1 VIGDLILQKVID
13 ELQKALIDDLPVDDP
28 SRAGVVQRGP
38 LQGDPDP
45 DIARISVTVHEND
58 PDEFYPGSVTSLKGS
73 WADEIAELES
83 GQEEGG
89 AIWNRRFTVKAR
101 ALLVN
106 TQESLAQAG
115 QIAQQVKSRIE
126 MTLLHIRWAGVL
138 AGEEYVSRGVIAETM
153 KSEVVQG
160 GGPGSYDYHIKVRFD
175 VQTTMNI

>member
-1 VIGDLILQKVID
+1 MNNLIVLKVI
-13 ELQKALIDDLPVDDP
+13 EALQQALINDLPADDP
-28 SRAGVVQRGP
+28 TRAGVVQRGP

-58 PDEFYPGSVTSLKGS
+58 PDEFYTGSVTSIKGS

-83 GQEEGG
+83 GEDEGG

-106 TQESLAQAG
+106 TGESLASAG
-115 QIAQQVKSRIE
+115 EIAQAVKSRIE
-126 MTLLHIRWAGVL
+126 KALLQIDWSGVRSE
-138 AGEEYVSRGVIAETM
+138 GEFLSRPVVATTM
-153 KSEVVQG
+153 RSDAVQG

-175 VQTTMNI
+175 VQTTMNL

>member
-1 VIGDLILQKVID
+1 MNNLIVLKVID
-13 ELQKALIDDLPVDDP
+13 ALQKSMIDDLPVDDV

-45 DIARISVTVHEND
+45 DIARISVTLHEND
-58 PDEFYPGSVTSLKGS
+58 PDAFYPGAVTSIKGS
-73 WADEIAELES
+73 WADEIAELEN
-83 GQEEGG
+83 GEDEGG

-106 TQESLAQAG
+106 TQEELAKSG
-115 QIAQQVKSRIE
+115 EIAHAVKGRIE
-126 MTLLHIRWAGVL
+126 KTLLGIDWAGVRNEVESL
-138 AGEEYVSRGVIAETM
+138 SRPVVATSM
-153 KSEVVQG
+153 KSEAVQG